1 MTTKQKLQ
9 QFKDYYLG
17 GTLAVIAAAALI
29 IFMVS
34 RFLMP
39 QKEAVLSIAVF
50 DTELSDEAE
59 AQLAQEIRT
68 SLGLNEDAEINVNSG
83 FTSVNTNE
91 YSRLSILAADGKV
104 DVVIAGREAFGELAG
119 YGYFKD
125 LSLYLPQDMKDAYA
139 ADLMSFTYTSDAAA
153 EDAEEMGELATGD
166 YPFGLSLS
174 GSARWKAM
182 TTESSMAAEEPVL
195 GVIMESEKT
204 DSVCGCI
211 RVMMGE

>member
-83 FTSVNTNE
+83 FTSVNTN
-91 YSRLSILAADGKV
+91 LAADGKV

-125 LSLYLPQDMKDAYA
+125 LSLYLPQDMKEAYA
-139 ADLMSFTYTSDAAA
+139 AELMSFTYTSDAAA

>member
-1 MTTKQKLQ
+1 
-9 QFKDYYLG
+9 
-17 GTLAVIAAAALI
+17 
-29 IFMVS
+29 
-34 RFLMP
+34 MP
-39 QKEAVLSIAVF
+39 QKEAVLNIAVF

-68 SLGLNEDAEINVNSG
+68 HLGLSDDAEIIVDSG
-83 FTSVNTNE
+83 YTSVNTNE
-91 YSRLSILAADGKV
+91 YARLSVLASDGKV
-104 DVVIAGREAFGELAG
+104 DVVIAGQEAFGELAG

-125 LSLYLPQDMKDAYA
+125 LSLYLPQDMKEAYA
-139 ADLMSFTYTSDAAA
+139 KDLMSFTYTSDAAA

-204 DSVCGCI
+204 DSVYGCI

>member
-39 QKEAVLSIAVF
+39 QKEAVLNIAVF

-83 FTSVNTNE
+83 FTSVNTN
-91 YSRLSILAADGKV
+91 ADGKV

-125 LSLYLPQDMKDAYA
+125 LSLYLPQDMKEAYA
-139 ADLMSFTYTSDAAA
+139 AELMSFTYTSDAAA

>member
-39 QKEAVLSIAVF
+39 QKEAVLNIAVF

-68 SLGLNEDAEINVNSG
+68 HLGLSDDAVIRLLIRMNMQG
-83 FTSVNTNE
+83 SVFWHRT
-91 YSRLSILAADGKV
+91 
-104 DVVIAGREAFGELAG
+104 
-119 YGYFKD
+119 
-125 LSLYLPQDMKDAYA
+125 
-139 ADLMSFTYTSDAAA
+139 
-153 EDAEEMGELATGD
+153 
-166 YPFGLSLS
+166 
-174 GSARWKAM
+174 ARWM
-182 TTESSMAAEEPVL
+182 
-195 GVIMESEKT
+195 
-204 DSVCGCI
+204 
-211 RVMMGE
+211 